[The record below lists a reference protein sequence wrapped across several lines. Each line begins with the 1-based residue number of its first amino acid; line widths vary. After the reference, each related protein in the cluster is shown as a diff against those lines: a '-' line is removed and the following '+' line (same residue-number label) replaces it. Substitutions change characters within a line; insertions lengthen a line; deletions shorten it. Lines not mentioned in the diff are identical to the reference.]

1 MAALE
6 AMRRDGATVAIA
18 ERGVHGSS
26 MLDAERTKASTVAEW
41 TAVRTFL
48 RAALE
53 PRAPV
58 ARARVRYLA
67 NEGVILEGPRGRV
80 LIDALFGDGLPQ
92 YAIVP
97 PASRDSLE
105 RAVGHYGGPAVV
117 IVTHAHR
124 DHFDSA
130 AVARYRRH
138 NPAAVVVGPPA
149 PGAAPAPPV
158 DLGWVRIR
166 PLAIPHGPTSRPVG
180 HAAYLVTLGGTTALH
195 LGDTQSDPDT
205 WRGAGVPET
214 GVNLALVPYWYA
226 LEKGRLEAA
235 MAVLRARTVV
245 LFHAALEQ
253 GESGWAEVSRELRER
268 YPQVRTPLV
277 PGEVVE

>member
-1 MAALE
+1 
-6 AMRRDGATVAIA
+6 
-18 ERGVHGSS
+18 
-26 MLDAERTKASTVAEW
+26 
-41 TAVRTFL
+41 VRTFL

-117 IVTHAHR
+117 LVTHAHR

-195 LGDTQSDPDT
+195 LGDTQSDPAT
-205 WRGAGVPET
+205 WRAAGVPET
-214 GVNLALVPYWYA
+214 GVDLALVPYWYA
-226 LEKGRLEAA
+226 LEEGRLEAA